1 MHHRRSVA
9 LTLALMGGLAAMG
22 TSSPSEACTPNIPA
36 RGDYLAS
43 VARTVPLDGVVVV
56 GVRCDVD
63 CPEGTPALA
72 LKDKGTGEV
81 VAGTQELVADLPAAG
96 PERVLVFRPAAP
108 LADGHTYSVT
118 IEGQAPSDARE
129 AEVRASADLD
139 LEVGAHAMVASVRLE
154 DSWYDTASCCETTM
168 SACGPEQICVANEV
182 ERYVVFRLHNS
193 EAALEGA
200 GQYVQTVTFL
210 SPDGAGLDEQ
220 TAWGWGG
227 SVEHRYMD
235 AAPEYCYQVT
245 YKSLIDG
252 ATFEKERTCVP
263 HGDAGATG
271 VFPTDMEVFG
281 PKIGKCSS
289 PPDGFEEVWSAVR
302 QEWATDIREAHES
315 CSVSTGRGASSG
327 WALSA
332 IGLALALAR
341 RVGRRR
347 NRR

>member
-9 LTLALMGGLAAMG
+9 LTLALMGALAAMG
-22 TSSPSEACTPNIPA
+22 TSSPSDACTQNIPV
-36 RGDYLAS
+36 RGDYLAA
-43 VARTVPLDGVVVV
+43 VPRTVPLDGVVVA

-63 CPEGTPALA
+63 CPEGTPVLVV
-72 LKDKGTGEV
+72 KDKGTGEV

-96 PERVLVFRPAAP
+96 PESSLVFRPAAP

-118 IEGQAPSDARE
+118 LEGQDPSDTRE
-129 AEVRASADLD
+129 AKVTASADVD
-139 LEVGAHAMVASVRLE
+139 LAVGAHAMAASVNLE
-154 DSWYDTASCCETTM
+154 ESWYDTASCCEITP
-168 SACGPEQICVANEV
+168 SICGPEQLCVGKEV
-182 ERYVVFRLHNS
+182 ERYVVFKLRNS

-210 SPDGAGLDEQ
+210 SADGAELDKQ
-220 TAWGWGG
+220 TAWGGG
-227 SVEHRYMD
+227 EFVKHTYMD

-252 ATFEKERTCVP
+252 ATIEKERTCVP

-281 PKIGKCSS
+281 PQIGKCSS
-289 PPDGFEEVWSAVR
+289 PPEGFEDVWSAAR
-302 QEWATDIREAHES
+302 KESATETGEARET
-315 CSVSTGRGASSG
+315 CSVSAGGGASSG

-332 IGLALALAR
+332 IGLALALAG

-347 NRR
+347 ERR